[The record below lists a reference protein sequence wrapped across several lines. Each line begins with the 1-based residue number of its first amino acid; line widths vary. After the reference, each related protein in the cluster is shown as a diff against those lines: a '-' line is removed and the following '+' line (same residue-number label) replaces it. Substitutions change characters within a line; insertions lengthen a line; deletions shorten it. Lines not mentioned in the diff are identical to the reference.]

1 MQTKVL
7 AILVWIFSRVLYN
20 LYFTSLL
27 APQGALLPNIW
38 IESYHVNV
46 YCGDLLRKSS
56 CNKKSQRLFQ
66 GAHFYRVVW
75 EKIFIVWCLRED
87 FYCVVSVRRFLLC
100 GVWEKMLRESFFY
113 GGDEPAHYYT
123 PAATM
128 ETHLSG
134 QLHHHCL
141 KNHCFPK
148 LLSQPLSSLKTI
160 IHRHQWP
167 LVFLYS
173 CSCWKSTNGSAALQ
187 YAGEQKPSSR

>member
-1 MQTKVL
+1 MTPSRNTRSYTLRSVPSSPGRSFL
-7 AILVWIFSRVLYN
+7 AL
-20 LYFTSLL
+20 
-27 APQGALLPNIW
+27 QGALLPNIW

-75 EKIFIVWCLRED
+75 EKIFIVCCLRED
-87 FYCVVSVRRFLLC
+87 FYCVVSERRCLEKVFLWRRRTSSLLYTSSHN
-100 GVWEKMLRESFFY
+100 GDTFVWSTSSSLFKKSLFSKTFV
-113 GGDEPAHYYT
+113 
-123 PAATM
+123 
-128 ETHLSG
+128 S
-134 QLHHHCL
+134 
-141 KNHCFPK
+141 
-148 LLSQPLSSLKTI
+148 LSQPLSSLKTI